1 MDGIVKLFEYFIE
14 LKGKFCF
21 YKSINK
27 NVLYVGC
34 LFRIF
39 KLKIIERNLDEF
51 IVLCFVEIIVK
62 EDFEVFC
69 VDEE

>member
-1 MDGIVKLFEYFIE
+1 MKLFVYYIE

-21 YKSINK
+21 YKSIIK

-39 KLKIIERNLDEF
+39 KLKIKERKFNRF
-51 IVLCFVEIIVK
+51 IVLCFVEVNVN
-62 EDFEVFC
+62 ENFEVFC